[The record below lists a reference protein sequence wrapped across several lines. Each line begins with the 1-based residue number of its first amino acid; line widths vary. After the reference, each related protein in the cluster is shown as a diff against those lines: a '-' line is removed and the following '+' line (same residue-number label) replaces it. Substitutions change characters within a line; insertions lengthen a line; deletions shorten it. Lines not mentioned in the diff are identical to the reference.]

1 MRTLR
6 TQAAIALAA
15 GLVGVAA
22 AAGCAR
28 ADEPA
33 ETTGTAAA
41 SAPGGQ
47 DPSDTPSDTGTGT
60 GAERSSNE
68 QAFLDDLAGRGVAT
82 DTAADTAVEVGLG
95 ICRGIAEGADPGT
108 VLDRFRPFTTA
119 LAARDGDGGTNAADV
134 GRALVDA
141 SRAHLCG

>member
-1 MRTLR
+1 MRTMR
-6 TQAAIALAA
+6 TRAAIALAA
-15 GLVGVAA
+15 GLVGVTA
-22 AAGCAR
+22 AAGCASP

-47 DPSDTPSDTGTGT
+47 EPADTPSGTGT

-95 ICRGIAEGADPGT
+95 ICRGIAEGADPET
-108 VLDRFRPFTTA
+108 VLDSVRPFTTA
-119 LAARDGDGGTNAADV
+119 LAARDGDGGADAADV

-141 SRAHLCG
+141 SRSHLCG

>member
-1 MRTLR
+1 MRTMR
-6 TQAAIALAA
+6 TRAAIALAA

-22 AAGCAR
+22 AAGCASP

-33 ETTGTAAA
+33 ETTGAAV

-47 DPSDTPSDTGTGT
+47 EPAGTTPSDTGS

-95 ICRGIAEGADPGT
+95 ICRGIAEGADPET
-108 VLDRFRPFTTA
+108 VLDSVRPFTTA
-119 LAARDGDGGTNAADV
+119 LAARDGDGGADAADV

-141 SRAHLCG
+141 SRSHLCG